1 MVGEKMAWKKAWKRT
16 ISLKGRR
23 KTVWEEVEAE
33 RGVEGQKGAA
43 EQNREQLNT
52 KKKDWGKN
60 KTEKMTVGQKKE

>member
-52 KKKDWGKN
+52 KKKIE
-60 KTEKMTVGQKKE
+60 EKIRLKKWLGQKKE